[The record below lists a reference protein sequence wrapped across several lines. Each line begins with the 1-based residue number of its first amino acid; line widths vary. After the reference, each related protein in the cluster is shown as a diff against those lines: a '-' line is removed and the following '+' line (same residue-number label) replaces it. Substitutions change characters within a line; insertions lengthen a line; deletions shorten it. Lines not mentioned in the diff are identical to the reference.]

1 MSACTRTGG
10 QGSGRK
16 GGGRG
21 QTATVAAAAAAATD
35 WIELRSAGS
44 ESSGNGSSPGS
55 ASPYSRYHYSHVK
68 KTVMSMSKQFNTPQ
82 IVRFALLSVK
92 NKLLNKGSP

>member
-55 ASPYSRYHYSHVK
+55 ASPYSRYHFSHVK
-68 KTVMSMSKQFNTPQ
+68 QVKPGFTNY
-82 IVRFALLSVK
+82 LLRGLAQKIESF
-92 NKLLNKGSP
+92 